1 MLTSCALRILSCST
15 DNRKGG
21 SNGKRGR
28 SSSCAPHT
36 LSTLRRRTHTHTLR
50 PSHKRSGAP
59 ALALPVRFQ
68 FHTWLCL
75 RLLCT
80 PPPTSPSQVLA
91 CWQALRHAAPAR
103 GPHCTRNLKTWNAG
117 ADRPKRALLAGS
129 FRGPRERQRGA
140 CREKKG
146 VQNIPSPLVAQAHH
160 GTARPPQPHRLK

>member
-1 MLTSCALRILSCST
+1 MVSEGDRQAAHPTPSPLFA
-15 DNRKGG
+15 D
-21 SNGKRGR
+21 
-28 SSSCAPHT
+28 A
-36 LSTLRRRTHTHTLR
+36 RTHTHSGPVTRGPAPQRSLC
-50 PSHKRSGAP
+50 PSASNSILGYVYACCAP
-59 ALALPVRFQ
+59 
-68 FHTWLCL
+68 
-75 RLLCT
+75 